1 MESTA
6 AIAKYRLTRGG
17 YRNYL
22 LRIHGNVPAK
32 RLDVRLS
39 VRRTLRSLA
48 RDHADL
54 HVLVDVERHRDDG
67 SALSSALMTP
77 EHTV

>member
-32 RLDVRLS
+32 PLMYASPYGVRCGPLREITPIS
-39 VRRTLRSLA
+39 MYSSMSSGTETMEVR
-48 RDHADL
+48 
-54 HVLVDVERHRDDG
+54 
-67 SALSSALMTP
+67 
-77 EHTV
+77 